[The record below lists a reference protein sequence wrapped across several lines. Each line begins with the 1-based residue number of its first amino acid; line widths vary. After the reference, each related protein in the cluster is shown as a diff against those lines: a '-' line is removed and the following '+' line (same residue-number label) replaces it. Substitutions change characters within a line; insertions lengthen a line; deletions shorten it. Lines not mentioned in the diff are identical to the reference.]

1 MMQVLTI
8 SIVNIIKQNDR
19 DCRVISVVPVEIF
32 SIYCMKL
39 LHTSTCS
46 AEYLV
51 TINDEDTVLVN
62 NLLNGRSSY
71 LAVIYRRDA
80 SARWNRPSGSPPKS
94 LSTITLMRGFTMSLP
109 AHSV

>member
-1 MMQVLTI
+1 MQVLTI

-19 DCRVISVVPVEIF
+19 DCRFISVVPVEIF

-80 SARWNRPSGSPPKS
+80 SARWN
-94 LSTITLMRGFTMSLP
+94 
-109 AHSV
+109 